1 MFAPAI
7 VRHPSVPE
15 QTQFTKKLT
24 RTVCIGTIS
33 PHVVGQQTAGFRPS
47 LRKLAVR
54 LHAMQKTDQVPAY
67 LALANSLETQVQA
80 NVFRP
85 GDRLPSV
92 RSLCVDHR
100 LSMETVLHTFRV
112 LENRGLVE
120 ARPRSGFYLK
130 FRTHLPEPQ
139 PQPLRL
145 EASPVE
151 VSKLRYQAFSI
162 GNSKGVIPLSTAV
175 PASEILPTAKLGRM
189 ISVLARSSAAEV
201 VGYAEPAGHHK
212 LRKQLARRS
221 SDWGCL
227 MKPDDFVVTNG
238 AAEAIA
244 LALRV
249 VCPPNSAVL
258 VESPTYYG
266 ILEMIENLGLG
277 VIELPTDPR
286 TGVSPDDI
294 EHAIQS
300 VPKIGACLLVTN
312 YSNPLGCTMSEEK
325 KKRLV
330 SILSKYQVPLIEDDI
345 YGDLCQSGDRR
356 PVTAKAFDTDGLV
369 LLCSSV
375 SKTLAPGLRVGWIA
389 PGRFRDQILQLKT
402 NQTLACP
409 TITQMAVAEFLEHGS
424 YDAHLRKIRTL
435 FANQLQL
442 FSSAVS
448 RYFPPGTRV
457 SRPQGGFV
465 LWIELD
471 GKLNTT
477 ELAARAIN
485 QHGIAI
491 APGCIFSA
499 NGKSFRNCMRI
510 SCGHPWSARMEQA
523 IRTLGTLA
531 KG

>member
-1 MFAPAI
+1 M
-7 VRHPSVPE
+7 
-15 QTQFTKKLT
+15 L
-24 RTVCIGTIS
+24 
-33 PHVVGQQTAGFRPS
+33 
-47 LRKLAVR
+47 
-54 LHAMQKTDQVPAY
+54 QKSADTPLPAY
-67 LALANSLETQVQA
+67 LTLADSLQGQVQA

-112 LENRGLVE
+112 LEDRGLVE
-120 ARPRSGFYLK
+120 ARPRSGFYIK
-130 FRTHLPEPQ
+130 FRNQSPEPL

-145 EASPVE
+145 EASAVE

-162 GNSKGVIPLSTAV
+162 GNSKGIVPLSTAV
-175 PASEILPTAKLGRM
+175 PSPEILPTVKLGRM
-189 ISVLARSSAAEV
+189 ISAIARSASAEV
-201 VGYAEPAGHHK
+201 VGYAEPAGHSK

-227 MKPDDFVVTNG
+227 MNPEDFVVTNG

-244 LALRV
+244 LALRT

-266 ILEMIENLGLG
+266 ILETIENLGLR
-277 VIELPTDPR
+277 VVELPTDPQ

-300 VPKIGACLLVTN
+300 IPKIGGCLLVTN
-312 YSNPLGCTMSEEK
+312 YSNPLGCTISIEK

-330 SILSKYQVPLIEDDI
+330 SILARYKVPLIEDDI
-345 YGDLCQSGDRR
+345 YGDLCPPGERR
-356 PVTAKAFDTDGLV
+356 PVAAKAFDTDGQV
-369 LLCSSV
+369 LLCSST

-389 PGRFRDQILQLKT
+389 PGRFREQILQLNT

-409 TITQMAVAEFLEHGS
+409 TITQLAVAEFLEHGS
-424 YDAHLRKIRTL
+424 YDAHLRKIRIF
-435 FANQLQL
+435 FANQVQL
-442 FSSAVS
+442 FSSAIS
-448 RYFPPGTRV
+448 RYFPSAIRV

-465 LWIELD
+465 LWIEFDSKLD
-471 GKLNTT
+471 TT
-477 ELAARAIN
+477 ALATLALN

-499 NGKSFRNCMRI
+499 NGKNFRNCMRI
-510 SCGHPWSARMEQA
+510 SCGHLWSARMEQA
-523 IRTLGTLA
+523 IRTLGALA
-531 KG
+531 KRSHV